1 MKKKQLKAFGREIYL
16 IAKDTEGVLYWL
28 EAPSFDCG
36 WYWGFGYIES
46 YTDNKRPDLSEDINT
61 HQHFS
66 SLSKGY
72 NNICD
77 NPYFTDFTF
86 TKEEGKIV
94 TDLFTEFYKLR
105 EEADAAYRKDEV
117 TYKKLIDIELP
128 KVMNEI
134 INIVKP

>member
-1 MKKKQLKAFGREIYL
+1 MKKKQLKAFGKEIYL

-46 YTDNKRPDLSEDINT
+46 YTNNERLDLANDINA

-72 NNICD
+72 SNILD
-77 NPYFTDFTF
+77 NPDFTNFTF
-86 TKEEGKIV
+86 TKEEGKII
-94 TDLFTEFYKLR
+94 TELFTEFYKLR
-105 EEADAAYRKDEV
+105 EEAAAAHGKDEKR
-117 TYKKLIDIELP
+117 YKQLIDIEIP